1 MRVRWPPSPKPRPGQ
16 LEVAEEMAAVLE
28 VGETVALDAPTGWGK
43 TLTTL
48 VVLKSLDLLPSV
60 WLTRSL
66 AVGSRVAE
74 DAALLGLRV
83 FTAAGRERT
92 CLAVAQRDDVHEY
105 CRMLRYRCPY
115 FASLGSVGEVEYV
128 SSYEELVA
136 MGKERGFCPYYA
148 QEFVMCRAD
157 VVVQSYHRR
166 RPCTRS
172 TVVDEAH
179 NIVLPKECS
188 MPVHMLNDVIVELK
202 RASAP
207 EPVVRSLIR
216 LKEYAEASEG
226 AIDVSLY
233 VGEDQ
238 LEEVRAVYR
247 QALAAGVVTKLG
259 RFLRIVTSDVVHVE
273 GEPGGGMLVGINAPR
288 IVLPPH
294 SVLLSGTLLP
304 DIKDVLGVGAVV
316 TVPRPRLKV
325 YVTPWLTSRYGEFE
339 ENIEGY
345 VSLLKALR
353 LRFRRVLGFGSGRII
368 RVLSK
373 RLNALVEGEITRIP
387 SSWDGILLLKSRGRF
402 SEGVDIPADAVV
414 MIGAPYLTPDVI
426 QRLANV
432 YRRLG
437 YERYWEMAG
446 DVPML
451 VTTLQCIG
459 RATRVPGARPTVI
472 LADHRFLRHR
482 ESLSSYLEMEE
493 LGGLEQVKPG

>member
-1 MRVRWPPSPKPRPGQ
+1 MPGVGPQRPRPPHRAPDDEEATLLLARLCAGRGRSERDAGHTTEARDWLRDAGDLLEDSLALADPSAEIEAEMHAILRARAQVFADLADGPSARSVLDSLREGGLDPTPHLTSGQ
-16 LEVAEEMAAVLE
+16 LV
-28 VGETVALDAPTGWGK
+28 
-43 TLTTL
+43 TLTAGEAYL
-48 VVLKSLDLLPSV
+48 RGGAFDPDGMISL
-60 WLTRSL
+60 
-66 AVGSRVAE
+66 
-74 DAALLGLRV
+74 LR
-83 FTAAGRERT
+83 
-92 CLAVAQRDDVHEY
+92 
-105 CRMLRYRCPY
+105 
-115 FASLGSVGEVEYV
+115 
-128 SSYEELVA
+128 EET
-136 MGKERGFCPYYA
+136 E
-148 QEFVMCRAD
+148 
-157 VVVQSYHRR
+157 
-166 RPCTRS
+166 
-172 TVVDEAH
+172 
-179 NIVLPKECS
+179 
-188 MPVHMLNDVIVELK
+188 
-202 RASAP
+202 
-207 EPVVRSLIR
+207 
-216 LKEYAEASEG
+216 
-226 AIDVSLY
+226 
-233 VGEDQ
+233 
-238 LEEVRAVYR
+238 

-316 TVPRPRLKV
+316 TVPRPKLKV

-459 RATRVPGARPTVI
+459 RATRVPSARPTVI